1 MARIFFAMAFIL
13 FSGAAFSQVREIPQE
28 VKETFT
34 TQYPDAEDVNYEDKL
49 VSVQV
54 LFTVKGEKMVAFYNN
69 KGKWK
74 ETEKA
79 WNFEK
84 LPAEVKDGFQK
95 SKYAAWKVTDT
106 KIIYR
111 PGGSDRYR
119 VKVEKNDLQKKNLF
133 FNKAGRLTDE
143 DITL

>member
-1 MARIFFAMAFIL
+1 MARIFLAMAFML
-13 FSGAAFSQVREIPQE
+13 LSGVAFSQVREIPAE

-54 LFTVKGEKMVAFYNN
+54 LFTVKGEKMVASYTN

-79 WNFEK
+79 WSFEQ
-84 LPAEVKDGFQK
+84 LPEEVKDGFQK
-95 SKYAAWKVTDT
+95 SKYAEWKVIDT
-106 KIIYR
+106 KIVYS
-111 PGGSDRYR
+111 PGG
-119 VKVEKNDLQKKNLF
+119 
-133 FNKAGRLTDE
+133 
-143 DITL
+143 

>member
-1 MARIFFAMAFIL
+1 MIRLFIALAFTL
-13 FSGAAFSQVREIPQE
+13 FSSFAFSQVREIPEE

-34 TQYPDAEDVNYEDKL
+34 TQYPDAQEVNYEDKL

-54 LFTVKGEKMVAFYNN
+54 IFTLNGERMVAFYNN

-74 ETEKA
+74 ETEKD

-84 LPAEVKDGFQK
+84 LPEEVKDGFKK
-95 SKYAAWKVTDT
+95 SKYAEWKVADT

-111 PGGSDRYR
+111 PGGSDRYK